1 MAKALGDVTKSQ
13 VQRLYEQGMPK
24 HSAEAARAWRLQ
36 NLELSRTADSRIDR
50 PQASAQNVSVPVV
63 GGLTSSA
70 GGAGAATP
78 APAGAEET
86 DDTPDQADENTSA
99 YRADR
104 ARNERIKADRAEM
117 ELQQLRGELVPAR
130 AVADMQYTVARIV
143 RDRLLMVPGRA
154 ATDLHALAIS
164 LVPEEHHATVAKALP
179 AHTLERRLEDEI
191 RAALDDAAKACAQAG
206 RDDDDDDA
214 D

>member
-1 MAKALGDVTKSQ
+1 MANALGDVTKSQ

-50 PQASAQNVSVPVV
+50 PQASAQNVSVP
-63 GGLTSSA
+63 A
-70 GGAGAATP
+70 PP
-78 APAGAEET
+78 ADEP
-86 DDTPDQADENTSA
+86 DDAPDQADENTSA

-164 LVPEEHHATVAKALP
+164 LVPEEHRAAVAKALP

-191 RAALDDAAKACAQAG
+191 RAALDDAAKASAQAG

>member
-1 MAKALGDVTKSQ
+1 
-13 VQRLYEQGMPK
+13 MPPAPGACRTW
-24 HSAEAARAWRLQ
+24 SYP
-36 NLELSRTADSRIDR
+36 RTADSRIDR
-50 PQASAQNVSVPVV
+50 PQASAP
-63 GGLTSSA
+63 
-70 GGAGAATP
+70 AAP
-78 APAGAEET
+78 PAEEPE
-86 DDTPDQADENTSA
+86 DPADQADENTSA

-104 ARNERIKADRAEM
+104 ARNERIKADRAEI
-117 ELQQLRGELVPAR
+117 ELQQLRGDLVLAR
-130 AVADMQYTVARIV
+130 AVADMQYTVSRIV

-164 LVPEEHHATVAKALP
+164 LVPEEYRPAVAKALP

-191 RAALDDAAKACAQAG
+191 RAALDDAAKAVAQAG

>member
-78 APAGAEET
+78 APAGAEEPE
-86 DDTPDQADENTSA
+86 DAPDQADENTSA

-104 ARNERIKADRAEM
+104 ARNERFKADRAEM

-130 AVADMQYTVARIV
+130 NVAELQFTAGRITRDRVMMVPARLAADM
-143 RDRLLMVPGRA
+143 
-154 ATDLHALAIS
+154 HALVLS
-164 LVPEEHHATVAKALP
+164 LVPEEFRKTVSDALP
-179 AHTLERRLEDEI
+179 IHIFERRLEDEL
-191 RAALDDAAKACAQAG
+191 RAALQEAAKAIEQAG
-206 RDDDDDDA
+206 RDDDDDA

>member
-1 MAKALGDVTKSQ
+1 MAAALGDVTKSQ
-13 VQRLYEQGMPK
+13 VHRLYEQGMPR
-24 HSAEAARAWRLQ
+24 HSADAARAWRLQ

-50 PQASAQNVSVPVV
+50 PQASAPP
-63 GGLTSSA
+63 TSP
-70 GGAGAATP
+70 P
-78 APAGAEET
+78 APPAEEP

-104 ARNERIKADRAEM
+104 ARNERIKADRAEI
-117 ELQQLRGELVPAR
+117 ELQQLRGDLVLAR
-130 AVADMQYTVARIV
+130 AVTDMQYTVARIV

-164 LVPEEHHATVAKALP
+164 LVPEEYRPAVAKALP

-191 RAALDDAAKACAQAG
+191 RAALDDAAKAVAQAG